1 MYDIRNL
8 NIWKESCRDNIF
20 LCQKKVLTADGSR
33 KEVTILTDKCMEVME
48 KIETIAPGVNFFAI
62 KKRRGGK
69 LRFPMY
75 INKELKETELEILD
89 LSVRSSN
96 CLHRA
101 GYHTIGELVED
112 IEFSEDLKKIRNCG
126 AKSIDE
132 IMEKLFCYQYTMLD
146 DSKKIKYIQQ
156 VLELNR

>member
-8 NIWKESCRDNIF
+8 NIWKESSRDNIF

-33 KEVTILTDKCMEVME
+33 KEVTIMTHKCMAVFEE
-48 KIETIAPGVNFFAI
+48 IETIAPGVNFLEI

-69 LRFPMY
+69 LRFPIY
-75 INKELKETELEILD
+75 INKALKETELEILD

-112 IEFSEDLKKIRNCG
+112 IESSEDLRKIRNCG
-126 AKSIDE
+126 SKSIDE
-132 IMEKLFCYQYTMLD
+132 IMEKLFCYQYTMLE
-146 DSKKIKYIQQ
+146 DSKKMKYVEQ
-156 VLELNR
+156 VVELNR